1 MRWGFPRFFA
11 ILTRNQTCRI
21 MRVVLG
27 LGANM
32 TSAWGTPAQTI
43 HHAIRLLGVNGV
55 RIEGRSPT
63 YESAPLGIRDQDT
76 FANAVVS
83 AETALPPA
91 ALLSTLKR
99 LECMAGRRASV
110 RWGPR
115 PLDIDILDY
124 AGRLINRLD
133 TQKRTLRHESRQP
146 QRRRTPAEQTRRR
159 PALVTPHPQLHLRAF
174 VLQPLADVLPRWH
187 HPVTGESVLQLARA
201 LPQDARGAEGQIRR
215 MLDDA
220 A

>member
-1 MRWGFPRFFA
+1 MR
-11 ILTRNQTCRI
+11 I
-21 MRVVLG
+21 VLG
-27 LGANM
+27 LGANV

-43 HHAIRLLGVNGV
+43 QHAIYLFGVNGIRV
-55 RIEGRSPT
+55 KGRSPT
-63 YESAPLGIRDQDT
+63 YESAPLGVRDQAA

-99 LECMAGRRASV
+99 LERMAGRRASV

-124 AGRLINRLD
+124 AGRLINWLD
-133 TQKRTLRHESRQP
+133 IQKRTLRHESRLP

-174 VLQPLADVLPRWH
+174 VLQPLADVVPRWH

-201 LPQDARGAEGQIRR
+201 LPQDARGAEGQIHR